1 MRAGLH
7 DGENAMF
14 TVIQHFRST
23 EWTGKIEET
32 FVDENEARAAYEDA
46 AWAYAHA
53 PSGPAKVELRAPDGA
68 VVRAWPL

>member
-1 MRAGLH
+1 
-7 DGENAMF
+7 MF
-14 TVIQHFRST
+14 TLTQHFHSP

-32 FVDENEARAAYEDA
+32 FVDENEALTAYGDA
-46 AWAYAHA
+46 AWAYAYA

>member
-1 MRAGLH
+1 MY
-7 DGENAMF
+7 
-14 TVIQHFRST
+14 TVIQHFHSGER
-23 EWTGKIEET
+23 TGKVEDQFATER
-32 FVDENEARAAYEDA
+32 EARAAYDDA

>member
-1 MRAGLH
+1 MYTL
-7 DGENAMF
+7 
-14 TVIQHFRST
+14 TQHFCSP

-32 FVDENEARAAYEDA
+32 FASEREARAAYDDA

-68 VVRAWPL
+68 VVRAWPR